1 MKGLTLNKNGHVVIE
16 EVPTNN
22 ASNGANAGLPPDEP
36 PVRRKKRKNKMGIDI
51 FQRIRN
57 SRIKEQTMENQTTIK
72 EYSSDEKTG
81 SGGGSNEVSATM
93 RFIQQKR
100 KMNKKQER
108 EKRAANRKKE
118 IETISRAKSA
128 DYAKK
133 GKERQKKLA
142 TQIKQ
147 NNSFEFGDGLVYL
160 ESLCELADEGKI
172 TTFFFADETELELTQ
187 EQASV
192 IVDRFNQLSEENKE
206 KLVAMLPESK
216 EIFTTFMTM

>member
-1 MKGLTLNKNGHVVIE
+1 MKVLTLKKNGHVVIE

-72 EYSSDEKTG
+72 EYSSEEK
-81 SGGGSNEVSATM
+81 SGNNEVSATM

-108 EKRAANRKKE
+108 EKRAANRKQE
-118 IETISRAKSA
+118 IQQLSKAKA
-128 DYAKK
+128 KDYQKK
-133 GKERQKKLA
+133 AGDRQKKISKDINKSDKKESFDWQSSFTAVNKRFAEL
-142 TQIKQ
+142 KQ
-147 NNSFEFGDGLVYL
+147 ED
-160 ESLCELADEGKI
+160 
-172 TTFFFADETELELTQ
+172 Q
-187 EQASV
+187 EAML
-192 IVDRFNQLSEENKE
+192 FTWMQLSEENQKQFLYVLIEDHGVDTLQKFIKE
-206 KLVAMLPESK
+206 
-216 EIFTTFMTM
+216 T

>member
-108 EKRAANRKKE
+108 EKRAANRKQE
-118 IETISRAKSA
+118 IQQLSKAKA
-128 DYAKK
+128 KDYQKNA
-133 GKERQKKLA
+133 GDRQKKISKDINKSDKKESFDWQSAFTEVNKRFAEL
-142 TQIKQ
+142 KQ
-147 NNSFEFGDGLVYL
+147 ED
-160 ESLCELADEGKI
+160 
-172 TTFFFADETELELTQ
+172 Q
-187 EQASV
+187 EAML
-192 IVDRFNQLSEENKE
+192 FTWMQLSEDNQKQFLYVLIEDHGVDTLQKFI
-206 KLVAMLPESK
+206 KD
-216 EIFTTFMTM
+216 T